1 MLGIKRKSTES
12 ALAILTSTPL
22 KDLLL
27 GLSVLRSILK
37 KYADHTKTMRR
48 KYLEIGHDCIFAYS
62 NIVRVITAEP
72 LNTHGYSNHV
82 CLQGEL
88 WLHGWLNLGNVQVW
102 LVLAARQCVNIQIE
116 TQRILKFKL
125 PSKMP
130 IYAEKYAICALC

>member
-1 MLGIKRKSTES
+1 MSAIAFIFKWFSKHAQIYVYLMLYSAIINKCRCPLWQDKWLNSMRLLVWCCLLGIKRKSTES

-82 CLQGEL
+82 CL
-88 WLHGWLNLGNVQVW
+88 
-102 LVLAARQCVNIQIE
+102 
-116 TQRILKFKL
+116 
-125 PSKMP
+125 
-130 IYAEKYAICALC
+130 